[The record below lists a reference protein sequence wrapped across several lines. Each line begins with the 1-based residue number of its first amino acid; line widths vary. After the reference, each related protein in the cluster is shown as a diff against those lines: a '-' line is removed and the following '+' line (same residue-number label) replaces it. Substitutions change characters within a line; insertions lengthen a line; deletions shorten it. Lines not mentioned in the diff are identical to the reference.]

1 VVASEV
7 IFIVLL
13 LSETSV
19 RRGISLSRDLRPDG
33 PGNWCC
39 HGDDRGG
46 AGFIHPR
53 SDFQHPEQT
62 IGDVAISACRPG
74 INRPAKAVLALG
86 GLRLGIGR
94 EKPDCNGQQG
104 DEMRQIGGWQT
115 DGPISFYWEGRGPK
129 VRPCQ
134 YRSTKVFGLA
144 TLLLLTTAGGSHVAG
159 ASPPATAL
167 PPFPGVAEAV
177 AQFDRLDAPGVT
189 KMQRRLIVFE
199 GGLGSRP
206 AALHR

>member
-1 VVASEV
+1 
-7 IFIVLL
+7 
-13 LSETSV
+13 
-19 RRGISLSRDLRPDG
+19 
-33 PGNWCC
+33 
-39 HGDDRGG
+39 
-46 AGFIHPR
+46 
-53 SDFQHPEQT
+53 
-62 IGDVAISACRPG
+62 
-74 INRPAKAVLALG
+74 
-86 GLRLGIGR
+86 
-94 EKPDCNGQQG
+94 
-104 DEMRQIGGWQT
+104 MRQIGGWQT

-199 GGLGSRP
+199 GALAVGRLPCTGEQRADSSRGVTIGWI
-206 AALHR
+206 ASVNVVEITV